1 MNWPNDTKPIVEKY
15 SRGYAWI
22 CLYEDDKKQAKNFE
36 KVNKRLME
44 MEDEMRSKGVT
55 NDQIGSIIKSIDKL
69 LKKPTDKMTS
79 RELEFVCQI
88 IFGKDT
94 KVVEGKLKPSDMVF
108 ANGKLATYAYHQRG
122 EVTPRIE
129 D

>member
-1 MNWPNDTKPIVEKY
+1 MNWLNDTKPIVEKY

-22 CLYEDDKKQAKNFE
+22 CLYEDDEKQIKNFE

-69 LKKPTDKMTS
+69 LKKPMDKMTA

-88 IFGKDT
+88 IFGKDA
-94 KVVEGKLKPSDMVF
+94 KIVEGKLKPADMVF
-108 ANGKLATYAYHQRG
+108 ANGKLGTYAYHQRG
-122 EVTPRIE
+122 ENVSQIM